1 MMEDHQLGVQTI
13 DENSKTMRE
22 HIIDHIVLKALNSDF
37 KNQLKD
43 QSEFSLEERRKI
55 TEDILNDSHSKF
67 LYIFGE
73 YLIEDHLEY
82 FKSGNYDN
90 YEIHFHLHRLS
101 RLINSKKVCYGITYL
116 IDNLNYY
123 YLLN

>member
-1 MMEDHQLGVQTI
+1 MEDHHLEDQTI
-13 DENSKTMRE
+13 DENSKTLRQ
-22 HIIDHIVLKALNSDF
+22 HIIDHVVLKALNSDF
-37 KNQLKD
+37 KSQQKD

-101 RLINSKKVCYGITYL
+101 RLLNSKKVCYYITYF
-116 IDNLNYY
+116 IDNINYY
-123 YLLN
+123 Y

>member
-1 MMEDHQLGVQTI
+1 MMEDIQFGVQTI
-13 DENSKTMRE
+13 DENSKTLRQD
-22 HIIDHIVLKALNSDF
+22 IIDHVVLKALNSDF
-37 KNQLKD
+37 ESQQKN

-73 YLIEDHLEY
+73 YLIEDHLGY

-90 YEIHFHLHRLS
+90 YEINFHLHRLS
-101 RLINSKKVCYGITYL
+101 RLINSKKVC
-116 IDNLNYY
+116 
-123 YLLN
+123 

>member
-1 MMEDHQLGVQTI
+1 MMEDDLQLGVQTI
-13 DENSKTMRE
+13 DENSKTLRQ

-37 KNQLKD
+37 KSQQKN

-55 TEDILNDSHSKF
+55 AEDILNDSHSKF

-82 FKSGNYDN
+82 FKSGNY
-90 YEIHFHLHRLS
+90 EIHFHLHRLS
-101 RLINSKKVCYGITYL
+101 RLINSKKV
-116 IDNLNYY
+116 
-123 YLLN
+123 